1 MKKTHVFTKTLMV
14 LILFFTFNKVN
25 SQEIQL
31 DSLAYRY
38 FSQEQIDTMS
48 SKFILVQNYLI
59 KYSWNIYRRW
69 DKQRD
74 TIVEFNRDTIDI
86 RPFLNARKEDKPYK
100 RINKNTPENIDL
112 NLLSFQ
118 YFEGIDHGNRRY
130 EPYNSIVI
138 DK

>member
-1 MKKTHVFTKTLMV
+1 MKKTHVFTKTVMV
-14 LILFFTFNKVN
+14 LILCFTFNKVN
-25 SQEIQL
+25 SQDIQL

-74 TIVEFNRDTIDI
+74 TIVEFNRDTVDI
-86 RPFLNARKEDKPYK
+86 RPYLNARKENKPSYIYNAYPGLVIELDSK
-100 RINKNTPENIDL
+100 SAIRNKILQIYSEN
-112 NLLSFQ
+112 
-118 YFEGIDHGNRRY
+118 
-130 EPYNSIVI
+130 
-138 DK
+138 